1 MVSDIGRR
9 MQERKYAK
17 RRPQRAFFKTILTKN
32 RASYVVDRAIRSV
45 LTIRLAAAEVCAV
58 SLVSQT
64 AEREITLLD
73 KTIFFS
79 LYNTPCNS

>member
-1 MVSDIGRR
+1 MVSEVGRR

-17 RRPQRAFFKTILTKN
+17 QRPQRAFLKIILTKN
-32 RASYVVDRAIRSV
+32 CASYVVDRAMRSV
-45 LTIRLAAAEVCAV
+45 LTIGLAAAEVCAV

-73 KTIFFS
+73 KTTFFS
-79 LYNTPCNS
+79 LYNTPCHS